1 MCKRRQK
8 DSIDSIET
16 YSYGTKKD
24 LVCKEEEIKR
34 NNVIKQQYPCNSYKL
49 IIIGDYGSRKTNSL
63 FI

>member
-34 NNVIKQQYPCNSYKL
+34 NNVIKQQYPGNSYKL